1 MLTIYLAGGGLPI
14 YLSILATF
22 VTVQTEYISKAFIK
36 VLKKPLSS
44 ETSAGWWT
52 FQSIYKFTLSPID
65 FFH

>member
-44 ETSAGWWT
+44 ETSAG
-52 FQSIYKFTLSPID
+52 
-65 FFH
+65 